1 MPNEQQWGIKMI
13 NWTWEIPELNRETSD
28 GFVYSAKYILYGR
41 QTVGSITYV
50 DSRGGTFSFLR
61 PDSLT
66 PYADLTES
74 VVAGWV
80 ESQLGVDK
88 VNEIKKEIMKSFRD
102 QQDLDV
108 GTGKPW

>member
-1 MPNEQQWGIKMI
+1 MI
-13 NWTWEIPELNRETSD
+13 TWTWEIPELNRETSD

-50 DSRGGTFSFLR
+50 DSRGGTFPFLR

-102 QQDLDV
+102 QQNLNV
-108 GTGKPW
+108 STGKPW

>member
-1 MPNEQQWGIKMI
+1 MI

-66 PYADLTES
+66 PYTDLTES

-88 VNEIKKEIMKSFRD
+88 VSEIKKEIMKSFRD
-102 QQDLDV
+102 QQDLNV
-108 GTGKPW
+108 STGKPW